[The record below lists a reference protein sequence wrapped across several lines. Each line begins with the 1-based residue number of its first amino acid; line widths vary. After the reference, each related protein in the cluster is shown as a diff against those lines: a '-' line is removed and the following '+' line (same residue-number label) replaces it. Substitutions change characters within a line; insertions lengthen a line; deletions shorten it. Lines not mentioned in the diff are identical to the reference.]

1 METHFSFTAAAGLS
15 APREKLVADLKT
27 LVGDLEHLLKA
38 AANELGQKAAAD
50 LRALHG
56 RAANLLARA
65 ESEAGDCLRAAD
77 EVIRSRPYQ
86 SIGAAF
92 AVGLLIGV
100 LAGRK

>member
-15 APREKLVADLKT
+15 ASREKLVADLKT

-38 AANELGQKAAAD
+38 TANDLGQKAATE

-56 RAANLLARA
+56 RAASLLARA

-86 SIGAAF
+86 AIGAAF